1 MEQPTKPATSTEA
14 PTTKPVL
21 GEGNRKKARRS
32 LERWIKRAFLLLLAA
47 GLTALIAIAML
58 PKPALVDV
66 APAEKGPLRVT
77 VDEDGMT
84 RVKDRY
90 VVSAPLTGSLG
101 RIELDPGDGVK
112 QGDVLARIVPLAPAL
127 LDERTK
133 QTAEARVAAALA
145 AQRQARAHVERAT
158 ASQEFVQKEVE
169 RQRTLA
175 DKGVVP
181 RESVD
186 QAELSRRTSAADLDS
201 ARFGAKVADYEV
213 EVARAALGRLGK
225 KAKAG
230 AEEQLLVASPVAGR
244 VLKVLHKNEGV
255 VQAGTPLLELGDPAA
270 LEIVVDVLTSDAVHV
285 RPGSEA
291 ALLEWGGAPLGARV
305 RIVEPSAFTRLSALG
320 VEEQRV
326 NVVLDPQGPPEP
338 WAKLGDGYR
347 VKAEIV
353 THHAADALQ
362 VPASAVFRRDSG
374 WAVFRLEGDVVR
386 LTPVQIGL
394 RTQRRVE
401 VTEGLLPGARVVL
414 HPSDRIRDGVKV
426 SVR

>member
-1 MEQPTKPATSTEA
+1 MSETTPSSTPTDA
-14 PTTKPVL
+14 PTTKPVP
-21 GEGNRKKARRS
+21 KKARRS
-32 LERWIKRAFLLLLAA
+32 LERWIKRAFLVALAL
-47 GLTALIAIAML
+47 GLAALIAVAML

-66 APAEKGPLRVT
+66 AVAEKGVLRVT

-101 RIELDPGDGVK
+101 RIEHDPGDSVK
-112 QGDVLARIVPLAPAL
+112 QGEILARIVPLAPAL

-133 QTAEARVAAALA
+133 TSAEARVAATLA

-158 ASQEFVQKEVE
+158 ANKEFVAKEIE

-181 RESVD
+181 RETVD
-186 QAELSRRTSAADLDS
+186 QAELSRRTAAADLDS

-225 KAKAG
+225 RAKPG
-230 AEEQLLVASPVAGR
+230 AEEQLLVSSPVAGR

-255 VQAGTPLLELGDPAA
+255 VQAGTPLVEVGDPAA
-270 LEIVVDVLTSDAVHV
+270 LEIVVDVLTSDAVNV

-291 ALLEWGGAPLGARV
+291 ALLEWGGAPLSARV
-305 RIVEPSAFTRLSALG
+305 RIIEPSAFTRLSALG

-326 NVVLDPQGPPEP
+326 NVVLDPNGPPEP
-338 WAKLGDGYR
+338 WLALGDGYR

-353 THHAADALQ
+353 THHEPDALQ

-374 WAVFRLEGDVVR
+374 WAVFRVDGEVAR
-386 LTPVQIGL
+386 LVTVQIGL

-401 VTEGLLPGARVVL
+401 ITEGLAPGARVVL
-414 HPSDRIRDGVKV
+414 HPSDRIHDGVKV
-426 SVR
+426 KVR